1 MCPLVSNLLFSYLR
15 PSLLVA
21 DKLLVLE
28 VNHNIVPVRHRDHK
42 TTSVRCP
49 HHRLIWDLLVLFEEL
64 LIYVCE
70 DADDRK

>member
-1 MCPLVSNLLFSYLR
+1 MCPLGSNLLFSYLR

-21 DKLLVLE
+21 DELLVLE
-28 VNHNIVPVRHRDHK
+28 VNHDIVPVGHGDHK